1 MSQLKIG
8 LVQYSPVWENPE
20 ASIEKINSFLKSYN
34 MDDLSLLI
42 FPELS
47 LTGYLLKDLVNDV
60 NFLDKV
66 LKFKAE
72 IVEFTKENLIKS
84 ITERFIEASICV

>member
-34 MDDLSLLI
+34 MDDVSLLI

-47 LTGYLLKDLVNDV
+47 LTGFTMKSKLL
-60 NFLDKV
+60 
-66 LKFKAE
+66 AE
-72 IVEFTKENLIKS
+72 EIDGISFRYFMELS
-84 ITERFIEASICV
+84 